1 MATPTRIYRYQ
12 NRLIRASRP
21 EQAKAFIAKD
31 LPDPKVASQ
40 DDLEELFGKGV
51 KGELA
56 RVVQAELSAEPAGE
70 PAAAAAT

>member
-12 NRLIRASRP
+12 DRLIRASRP

-40 DDLEELFGKGV
+40 DDLEELFGRGV
-51 KGELA
+51 KVELA
-56 RVVQAELSAEPAGE
+56 RVVQAELTPEPASQ
-70 PAAAAAT
+70 